1 MILYRNIRTVVA
13 PPISPPPH
21 PRTIPTLLDLP
32 VYCHPASL
40 GPIFVFSET
49 LSSQYRKDLLI
60 YSVAMSNILEL

>member
-1 MILYRNIRTVVA
+1 MILYRNICTVVA
-13 PPISPPPH
+13 PPISPHTH